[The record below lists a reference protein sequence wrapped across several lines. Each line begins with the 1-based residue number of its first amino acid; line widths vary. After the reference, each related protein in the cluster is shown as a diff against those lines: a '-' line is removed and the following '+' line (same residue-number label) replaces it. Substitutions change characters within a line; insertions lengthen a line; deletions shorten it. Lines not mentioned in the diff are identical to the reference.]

1 MIRTGL
7 AVLVLT
13 LVACD
18 QPALFHPP
26 VRAKAG
32 VAKTMAITSGEH
44 VTVLAP
50 DGATAEGAIAISP
63 VDARIAIAAGIPE
76 GGKHPIVDTF
86 HSTDGGVTWTAPRPL
101 PLLATSGR
109 TFVGHFDPVLAMD
122 RTGIADLVAIAK
134 ETNTIWTTVVYRST
148 DDGATWMGVDV
159 AQSAAGVVDKP
170 WIAVDREDGTVYALW
185 YSASALRVASSRDR
199 GLTWSEARLPVGG
212 APVIATG
219 PDRRVYVSSVRNVEP
234 AAYWLYR
241 SDDGGATFGAATQI
255 VPFAG
260 LPVTTMQATPF
271 HQLATDARG
280 NLYMVYPTS
289 IDRHLPAMVM
299 FIRSTDEGR
308 TWSTPL
314 RLSAPPELGR
324 DAAFPAL
331 AVDDATGEIS
341 VAWLD
346 RRDDPNNQYAR
357 VYAARSNDGGLT
369 FETGAFTP
377 PFNVTAGAF
386 LGHYNQLAA
395 HAGRRLAVFSDGAGH
410 LFVARIT
417 WPARRRA
424 TSR

>member
-1 MIRTGL
+1 MRTSV
-7 AVLVLT
+7 AVLILT
-13 LVACD
+13 LVACERH
-18 QPALFHPP
+18 PLFHPP
-26 VRAKAG
+26 ARGKVG
-32 VAKTMAITSGEH
+32 VATTMAITGSEN

-63 VDARIAIAAGIPE
+63 VDARIAIAAGIRE

-86 HSTDGGVTWTAPRPL
+86 RSSDGGVTWTARQPL
-101 PLLATSGR
+101 PLAATSGR

-122 RTGIADLVAIAK
+122 PTGIAYLVVIAK

-148 DDGATWMGVDV
+148 DNGATWMGVDV
-159 AQSAAGVVDKP
+159 APSAAGVVDKP
-170 WIAVDREDGTVYALW
+170 WIAVDRDDGSVHALW
-185 YSASALRVASSRDR
+185 FSANALRVASSRDR
-199 GLTWSEARLPVGG
+199 GLTWTEQRLPVGG

-219 PDRRVYVSSVRNVEP
+219 PNRRVYVSSVRNIEP

-241 SDDGGATFGAATQI
+241 SEDGGATFGAATQI
-255 VPFAG
+255 VPFVG
-260 LPVTTMQATPF
+260 LPVTSIQATPF

-289 IDRHLPAMVM
+289 IERHVPAMVM

-324 DAAFPAL
+324 DAAFPTL
-331 AVDDATGEIS
+331 AVDDLTGEIS

-346 RRDDPNNQYAR
+346 RRDDPNNQFAR
-357 VYAARSNDGGLT
+357 VYAARSNDGGTT
-369 FETGAFTP
+369 FETRAFTP
-377 PFNVTAGAF
+377 PFNVAAGAF

-395 HAGRRLAVFSDGAGH
+395 RDGRKVAVFSDGEGH
-410 LFVARIT
+410 LSVARLT